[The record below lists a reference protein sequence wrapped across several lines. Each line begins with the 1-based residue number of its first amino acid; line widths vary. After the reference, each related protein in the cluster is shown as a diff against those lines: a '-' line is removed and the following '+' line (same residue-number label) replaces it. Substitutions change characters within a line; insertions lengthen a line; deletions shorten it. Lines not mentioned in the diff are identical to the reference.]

1 MKFKLTFL
9 LLFFACIQSFGQQF
23 GLKELVAMTR
33 SQSAFEQNMAKKA
46 NFPKSKWEDE
56 FVQYRKMNDKTYYW
70 EMLKYF
76 KDDSLVVNITRI
88 SGLGLVYIE
97 NYNVNEE
104 YGTTIYQWNSAKVF
118 SERGVLLTA
127 HHYRNE
133 RTLSVNYQRRDE
145 YLKVLDQINVNAKF
159 IETRESTGFF
169 DEKQLLLIYKYLDVD
184 IAVKSP
190 RYSELGGEII
200 LTIPVK

>member
-23 GLKELVAMTR
+23 GLKELVAITR

-46 NFPKSKWEDE
+46 DFPKSKWEDE
-56 FVQYRKMNDKTYYW
+56 FVQYRKLNDKDFYW
-70 EMLKYF
+70 TMLKNF
-76 KDDSLVVNITRI
+76 NDDSLVVDITRI
-88 SGLGLVYIE
+88 SGVGLVYVE

-104 YGTTIYQWNSAKVF
+104 YGTAIYQWYGSKVF
-118 SERGVLLTA
+118 SEKGALLTVNNF
-127 HHYRNE
+127 RNE
-133 RTLSVNYQRRDE
+133 RTLSVKYQMRDE

-159 IETRESTGFF
+159 IETRESDGFF
-169 DEKQLLLIYKYLDVD
+169 EEKQLLLIYKYLDVD

-190 RYSELGGEII
+190 RYSEIGGEII
-200 LTIPVK
+200 FTIPVK

>member
-1 MKFKLTFL
+1 MKFKLIFL

-56 FVQYRKMNDKTYYW
+56 FVQYRKINDKTFYW
-70 EMLKYF
+70 TMF
-76 KDDSLVVNITRI
+76 KNFNDDSSVVDITKI
-88 SGLGLVYIE
+88 LGVGLEYIE

-104 YGTTIYQWNSAKVF
+104 YGTTIYQWNGAKVVA
-118 SERGVLLTA
+118 ERGALLTA

-133 RTLSVNYQRRDE
+133 RSLSVKYQRREE
-145 YLKVLDQINVNAKF
+145 YLKVLDQININAKF
-159 IETRESTGFF
+159 IETRESAGFF

-190 RYSELGGEII
+190 RYSEIGGEII
-200 LTIPVK
+200 FTIPVK